1 MTTKMLVQAAWAAT
15 LLLIAALTGTCTAR
29 AETTMPADAKTQ
41 TTPDST
47 ARDGR
52 WAAEMNWQSVVYHEG
67 RDHHEGG
74 RGISLQIEPMFDV
87 ADIVY
92 VPAAAAW
99 SRTAPPWARARRDE
113 ILARLKSLKW
123 HRDLEWRE
131 SNDDSVSTRLDPVPG
146 SVEST
151 AGGRDFLQRRLF
163 DPGSDLTAAQARE
176 IWQLIVQRFA
186 QATRGEVHL
195 FFGTVV
201 KGSVFEK
208 VALPALKRNPN
219 VKLVW
224 HTISPRPGR

>member
-1 MTTKMLVQAAWAAT
+1 MGRVRLPLVFVAT
-15 LLLIAALTGTCTAR
+15 VLLIAALTSTRTAR
-29 AETTMPADAKTQ
+29 AETTTPANAKTQ
-41 TTPDST
+41 TTPDSP
-47 ARDGR
+47 ARDAR
-52 WAAEMNWQSVVYHEG
+52 WAAEMNWQSVIY
-67 RDHHEGG
+67 HEGG

-92 VPAAAAW
+92 VPDAAAW
-99 SRTAPPWARARRDE
+99 SRTAPPWARAHRDE

-131 SNDDSVSTRLDPVPG
+131 SGDDSVSTRLDPIPG

-186 QATRGEVHL
+186 EATRGEVHL

-224 HTISPRPGR
+224 HAISPQPGR